1 MQIPNFTFP
10 EASGVDLDDM
20 LNLFSLPLRN
30 HSRRVAICA
39 SIMAGYAQEFL
50 QARYINVDPA
60 FAATVHLGATCH
72 DLGKLMLPA
81 LIVDKA
87 DYMRHPAAGGELL
100 ELIKTDFSNEIQ
112 AQTVSDI
119 VRYHHERPDG
129 KGFPYGL
136 SGRDIPPAAGICA
149 MADWLDH
156 RLYPMTEAKN
166 GIVLLREVRDL
177 TGTLFCESTAIC
189 LVRAW
194 TQIMEQYEKWGR
206 EER

>member
-100 ELIKTDFSNEIQ
+100 ELIKKEAPDKLDSIDFD
-112 AQTVSDI
+112 AK
-119 VRYHHERPDG
+119 P
-129 KGFPYGL
+129 
-136 SGRDIPPAAGICA
+136 SG
-149 MADWLDH
+149 WLD
-156 RLYPMTEAKN
+156 RVGKKASS
-166 GIVLLREVRDL
+166 LLDAASSAL
-177 TGTLFCESTAIC
+177 KKLP
-189 LVRAW
+189 
-194 TQIMEQYEKWGR
+194 KPNN
-206 EER
+206 